1 MAHRC
6 RDGMRLSEGLHF
18 GAGST
23 ATRLDRGVTDPS
35 RLCLTSRKS
44 GSRRSLDETA
54 HSRASQRLA
63 DRPTGA
69 TGGWRAVP
77 HGCPSPSG
85 SSTTTSPSG
94 SGLQAGCFSFHV
106 TRTVPALPP
115 PPGQASTD
123 RWGNDLGRRA
133 TQPDWRRR
141 GRRRLRGRHPAVG
154 LSPGSWQPRTTRSPK
169 ELGDSGIWC
178 TAGGP
183 RRALIYNL
191 LSAITFLPHRRAHR
205 LQPSPGSSP
214 SPWPS
219 PSPRATS
226 AKSPP
231 LISSL
236 EIREILYTACF
247 GLGPLA
253 PLGIAPSRDATNP
266 QGKMHPCRWVSGIN
280 AGAVVARSVSN
291 SPFSGHS
298 ALLAIAAPGIHTE
311 RRWGEKRGS

>member
-1 MAHRC
+1 MSTALQAAASPLGQPAVHGTRPSSGRMAHRC

-35 RLCLTSRKS
+35 RRCLTSRKS

-141 GRRRLRGRHPAVG
+141 GRLRLRGRHPAVG

-178 TAGGP
+178 TAGEP
-183 RRALIYNL
+183 PAR
-191 LSAITFLPHRRAHR
+191 TD
-205 LQPSPGSSP
+205 LQPALGNNLPSPSAGSSP
-214 SPWPS
+214 
-219 PSPRATS
+219 A
-226 AKSPP
+226 ALAG
-231 LISSL
+231 LI
-236 EIREILYTACF
+236 
-247 GLGPLA
+247 
-253 PLGIAPSRDATNP
+253 
-266 QGKMHPCRWVSGIN
+266 
-280 AGAVVARSVSN
+280 AVA
-291 SPFSGHS
+291 
-298 ALLAIAAPGIHTE
+298 LAIPFAAGNF
-311 RRWGEKRGS
+311 S

>member
-1 MAHRC
+1 MSLEQFLHYHHHPVKRAPTVGVMILA
-6 RDGMRLSEGLHF
+6 DGPHNLIGGVAVGGAF
-18 GAGST
+18 GVDIRPWGYHLA
-23 ATRLDRGVTDPS
+23 R
-35 RLCLTSRKS
+35 
-44 GSRRSLDETA
+44 GSRARRDPPKNSET
-54 HSRASQRLA
+54 
-63 DRPTGA
+63 P
-69 TGGWRAVP
+69 
-77 HGCPSPSG
+77 
-85 SSTTTSPSG
+85 G
-94 SGLQAGCFSFHV
+94 SGAQRV
-106 TRTVPALPP
+106 
-115 PPGQASTD
+115 D
-123 RWGNDLGRRA
+123 
-133 TQPDWRRR
+133 
-141 GRRRLRGRHPAVG
+141 
-154 LSPGSWQPRTTRSPK
+154 
-169 ELGDSGIWC
+169 
-178 TAGGP
+178 P

-280 AGAVVARSVSN
+280 AGAVVARSGSN